1 MFSITTIASSTT
13 KPVEMVNAMRERVS
27 MLKSNRYIT
36 AKVPISETGTATVGI
51 SVARQLRRNMKT
63 TRITNMRERLS
74 MLKSNRYITAK
85 VPISET
91 GTATVGISVAR
102 QLRRNMKTTRITN
115 MTERTRVRSTSLTD
129 ARMVV
134 VRSRTTVVLMP
145 WGMDASIDGNSARTR
160 STVSMIFAPGWRK
173 METVME
179 GTPFRYPALRM
190 FDWPAETSA
199 TSDSLT
205 AAPLS

>member
-13 KPVEMVNAMRERVS
+13 KPVEMVNAMRER
-27 MLKSNRYIT
+27 
-36 AKVPISETGTATVGI
+36 
-51 SVARQLRRNMKT
+51 
-63 TRITNMRERLS
+63 LS
-74 MLKSNRYITAK
+74 MLKSNKYITAK

-145 WGMDASIDGNSARTR
+145 WGMDASR
-160 STVSMIFAPGWRK
+160 SEEHTS
-173 METVME
+173 ELQS
-179 GTPFRYPALRM
+179 LR
-190 FDWPAETSA
+190 
-199 TSDSLT
+199 
-205 AAPLS
+205 